1 MAYQAREFARQFPE
15 YPGPVH
21 PSFIDIEHFSP
32 QARPANEQ
40 FTVGRISRD
49 NDDKHHHDDAE
60 LYRRLADLG
69 CHVRLQGAESRR
81 ELIDDPRI
89 EILSEGARPAVD
101 FLRDLDCFLYRI
113 RAGWYEAWGRV
124 VSEAMACGV
133 PVVAENRGGYTEFVE
148 HGRTGYLF
156 NDNDE
161 AVRQVMTLKESEA
174 LRQEIGAIA
183 REAMVRINSDEAR
196 AEAMAF
202 YYR

>member
-1 MAYQAREFARQFPE
+1 M
-15 YPGPVH
+15 
-21 PSFIDIEHFSP
+21 
-32 QARPANEQ
+32 
-40 FTVGRISRD
+40 
-49 NDDKHHHDDAE
+49 
-60 LYRRLADLG
+60 
-69 CHVRLQGAESRR
+69 RLQGAESRR